1 MYAVECL
8 IDDINVS
15 QGLTANYNYN
25 TGPSSAKFGSYYKYI
40 QSAYSS
46 SYVYRGTL
54 ESIEHF
60 DGKFIQTIYKYLRKT
75 ISYLT

>member
-1 MYAVECL
+1 MNN
-8 IDDINVS
+8 IDDS
-15 QGLTANYNYN
+15 QGLTANYYYN

-46 SYVYRGTL
+46 GYMYSGTL

-60 DGKFIQTIYKYLRKT
+60 DGKLI
-75 ISYLT
+75 